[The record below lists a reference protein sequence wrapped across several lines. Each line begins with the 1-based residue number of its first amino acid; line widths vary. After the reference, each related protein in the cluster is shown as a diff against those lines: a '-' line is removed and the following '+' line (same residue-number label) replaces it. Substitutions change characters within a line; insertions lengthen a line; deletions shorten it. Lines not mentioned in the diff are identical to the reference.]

1 MCRHSATVG
10 CVDHA
15 EISEVDRLQYF
26 LDQQRQAVLAI
37 IDGLDEDQMR
47 TPILP
52 SGWTPIGLVHHLAG
66 AEAAWFQRVALGI
79 EPVVEWDDG
88 IDDPPYNPD
97 AAFTTDHGVDAVI
110 EHYRQQCRISNEVLR
125 SMPLDSSLAAE
136 HGLDWPNE
144 PITDLRW
151 VALHLIEET
160 ARHAG
165 HLDAARE
172 MLDGVTGRGPR

>member
-1 MCRHSATVG
+1 M
-10 CVDHA
+10 DHA
-15 EISEVDRLQYF
+15 EVSEVDRLQYF

-37 IDGLDEDQMR
+37 VDGLNDAQMH
-47 TPILP
+47 TPVLP
-52 SGWTPIGLVHHLAG
+52 SGWTPIGLIRHLAD
-66 AEAAWFQRVALGI
+66 AEAAWFQRVALGN
-79 EPVVEWDDG
+79 EPVVRWDDD
-88 IDDPPYNPD
+88 IDDPSYDPD
-97 AAFTTDHGVDAVI
+97 AAFTTSHSVETVI
-110 EHYRQQCRISNEVLR
+110 EHYRQQCRISNEVLH
-125 SMPLDSSLAAE
+125 SMPLESSLAGE

-172 MLDGVTGRGPR
+172 LLDGVTGRGPR